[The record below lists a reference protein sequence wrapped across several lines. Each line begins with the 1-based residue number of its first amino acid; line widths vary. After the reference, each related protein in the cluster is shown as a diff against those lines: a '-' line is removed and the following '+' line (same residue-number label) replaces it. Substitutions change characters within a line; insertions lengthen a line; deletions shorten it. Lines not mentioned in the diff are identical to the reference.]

1 MTSPSEVLRI
11 VGHRP
16 WPLPTGPWVMSQVWY
31 DVLFAHWPISCSVVR
46 PLVPAGLLL
55 DTFEGEAWVSI
66 TPFHMD
72 LRPRAIPVKGSV
84 MHFPELNCRTYVV
97 LGGKPGIYFFSLDA
111 GSRLAVWGARMFY
124 RLPYHKAE
132 MRVRKEDGFHYSAR
146 RVDGAASF
154 EAQYAPLPPIQQALP
169 GSLQHWLTERYC
181 LYTQSGK
188 HIYRGE
194 IHHAPWPLQEAICEI
209 RQNSIAAAAG
219 LQLPTNPLFQFA
231 RQLDVLIWPLH
242 RIKQELGPLAEST

>member
-1 MTSPSEVLRI
+1 
-11 VGHRP
+11 
-16 WPLPTGPWVMSQVWY
+16 
-31 DVLFAHWPISCSVVR
+31 
-46 PLVPAGLLL
+46 
-55 DTFEGEAWVSI
+55 
-66 TPFHMD
+66 
-72 LRPRAIPVKGSV
+72 
-84 MHFPELNCRTYVV
+84 
-97 LGGKPGIYFFSLDA
+97 
-111 GSRLAVWGARMFY
+111 
-124 RLPYHKAE
+124 
-132 MRVRKEDGFHYSAR
+132 MRVLKEDGFHYSAR

-219 LQLPTNPLFQFA
+219 LQLTATNPLCQFA
-231 RQLDVLIWPLH
+231 RHIDSLIWSFQCLY
-242 RIKQELGPLAEST
+242 KELVPITSII